1 MNVNSIAFDP
11 MLPFWLLAGL
21 AGLALALLLLAAW
34 RGLSGWALRAVA
46 LGALVAALANPLW
59 REENRIPSRDAVI
72 ILVDETSSQSLTVRP
87 GQSAD
92 ALAELQQ
99 ALAGLAAPP
108 EVIIRRVE
116 DAGRDGTLLVEA
128 LREAA
133 GLVSADRLSGVFLIT
148 DGVVNDADIPFTPAA
163 PVHQLMSGE
172 ASDWDRSITVKS
184 APAFGIVG
192 EEVQLVLRIE
202 DKGAAPN
209 SSGMARV
216 IATIDGGDEQV
227 IDLPLNTDVPLNL
240 SINHAGINLL
250 EIRTPEMAGELTG
263 LNNRTILS
271 VNGVRDRLRVLL
283 ISGEPYAGERTW
295 RNLLKA
301 DAAVDLVHFT
311 ILRSPEKQDGVP
323 YEEMSLIAFPTQELF
338 TEKIT
343 DFDLIIFDRFRRQ
356 GVLPQVYIRN
366 VANYVEAGGAVLIA
380 SGPAFASAESL
391 YRSPLRDILP
401 AAPTGRVLEEGFLP
415 RISEVGRRHP
425 VTEGLEGQGIDGMDP
440 SWGRWM
446 RMVEMV
452 PTGGDTVMEGVDGRP
467 LLQLSRVGQGR
478 LALLASDQAWLW
490 SRGFEG
496 GGPQREL
503 LRRLAHWLMKEP
515 ELEEN
520 VLVGNARGM
529 DVLVERQLLS
539 GEVGDLT
546 VVSPSGVE
554 QVLEFKPLSEGRWQL
569 GFTAE
574 ESGVYRLFE
583 GDAQAVVATGPA
595 TPVEFAYPIASG
607 ALLAPLVRA
616 TGGGLFALEDGLPGL
631 RLVREGRVSAGRGWA
646 GVVARGAYTVQ
657 DVRLTPLTRGWV
669 YLLIAA
675 FFSLLAWRVEG
686 R

>member
-1 MNVNSIAFDP
+1 MTSSITFAPLFP
-11 MLPFWLLAGL
+11 LWLLA
-21 AGLALALLLLAAW
+21 ALGAVAVALLAFSAW
-34 RGLSGWALRAVA
+34 RGLKGWPLRALALAA
-46 LGALVAALANPLW
+46 LGLALLNPLL
-59 REENRIPSRDAVI
+59 REENRLPERDAVVI
-72 ILVDETSSQSLTVRP
+72 IVDDSSSQSLTVRP
-87 GQSAD
+87 EQTAKALNDLQESLA
-92 ALAELQQ
+92 ALAN
-99 ALAGLAAPP
+99 PP
-108 EVIIRRVE
+108 EVLVRRVE

-133 GLVSADRLSGVFLIT
+133 GTISADRLSGVFLIT
-148 DGVVNDADIPFTPAA
+148 DGVVNDADTPFTPAA
-163 PVHQLMSGE
+163 PVHQLMTGE
-172 ASDWDRSITVKS
+172 SRDWDRSIIVTT

-192 EEVQLVLRIE
+192 EDVQLVLRIE
-202 DKGAAPN
+202 DKGAAPERN
-209 SSGMARV
+209 EIARV
-216 IATIDGGDEQV
+216 IATIDGGAEQV
-227 IDLPLNTDVPLNL
+227 IDLPLNRDVPLNL
-240 SINHAGINLL
+240 SIEHAGVNLL
-250 EIRTPEMAGELTG
+250 EVRTPELAGELTG

-283 ISGEPYAGERTW
+283 ISGEPYPGERTW

-356 GVLPQVYIRN
+356 GVLPQVYIEN
-366 VANYVEAGGAVLIA
+366 VANYVRGGGAVLIA
-380 SGPAFASAESL
+380 SGPSFASAESL

-415 RISEVGRRHP
+415 RVSEIGRRHP
-425 VTEGLEGQGIDGMDP
+425 VTEGLDGQGFDGNDP

-446 RMVEMV
+446 RQIEV
-452 PTGGDTVMEGVDGRP
+452 TATDGDTVMEGIDGRP
-467 LLQLSRVGQGR
+467 LLQLSRVVQGR

-520 VLVGNARGM
+520 VLRASARGM
-529 DVLVERQLLS
+529 DVVVERQMLS
-539 GEVGDLT
+539 GDVGTLSVT
-546 VVSPSGVE
+546 SPSGEE
-554 QVLEFKPLSEGRWQL
+554 QVFDFTQLSEGRWQL
-569 GFTAE
+569 GFEAT
-574 ESGVYRLFE
+574 ESGVYRLAE
-583 GDAQAVVATGPA
+583 GNAQTVVATGPA
-595 TPVEFAYPIASG
+595 TPIEFTAPITTET
-607 ALLAPLVRA
+607 LLAPLVSGS
-616 TGGGLFALEDGLPGL
+616 GGGVFALEHGMPSI
-631 RLVREGRVSAGRGWA
+631 RVVREGRITAGRGWA
-646 GVVARGAYTVQ
+646 GVVSRGAYVVQ
-657 DVRLTPLTRGWV
+657 DVRLSPLAKGWI
-669 YLLIAA
+669 YLLAAA

>member
-1 MNVNSIAFDP
+1 MTSSLTYDP
-11 MLPFWLLAGL
+11 MFPLWLLA
-21 AGLALALLLLAAW
+21 ALGAVAVVLLAFSAW
-34 RGLSGWALRAVA
+34 RGLKGWPLRALALAA
-46 LGALVAALANPLW
+46 LGLALLNPLLREENRLPERDAVVIIVDDSSSQSLSVRPAQTATALKDLQDSLAALANP
-59 REENRIPSRDAVI
+59 
-72 ILVDETSSQSLTVRP
+72 
-87 GQSAD
+87 
-92 ALAELQQ
+92 
-99 ALAGLAAPP
+99 P
-108 EVIIRRVE
+108 EVLLRRVE

-133 GLVSADRLSGVFLIT
+133 GTISADRLSGVFLIT
-148 DGVVNDADIPFTPAA
+148 DGVVNDADSPFMPAA
-163 PVHQLMSGE
+163 PVHQFMTGE
-172 ASDWDRSITVKS
+172 SRDWDRSITVTT

-192 EEVQLVLRIE
+192 ENVQLVLRIE
-202 DKGAAPN
+202 DQGAAPQSN
-209 SSGMARV
+209 GMAQV
-216 IATIDGGDEQV
+216 IASIDGGAEQV
-227 IDLPLNTDVPLNL
+227 IDLPLNRDVPLNL
-240 SINHAGINLL
+240 SIEHAGVNLL
-250 EIRTPEMAGELTG
+250 EVRTPEVAGELTG

-301 DAAVDLVHFT
+301 DSSVDLVHFT

-356 GVLPQVYIRN
+356 GVLPQIYIEN
-366 VANYVEAGGAVLIA
+366 VANYVRGGGAVLIA
-380 SGPAFASAESL
+380 SGPSFASAESL

-415 RISEVGRRHP
+415 RVSEIGRRHP
-425 VTEGLEGQGIDGMDP
+425 VTEGLDGQGLDGADP

-446 RMVEMV
+446 RQIEVT
-452 PTGGDTVMEGVDGRP
+452 PSGGDTVMEGIDGRP
-467 LLQLSRVGQGR
+467 LLQLSRVVQGR

-520 VLVGNARGM
+520 VLRASARGM
-529 DVLVERQLLS
+529 DVVVERHMLS
-539 GEVGDLT
+539 GEVGELSVT
-546 VVSPSGVE
+546 SPSGEE
-554 QVLEFKPLSEGRWQL
+554 QVSGFTQVSEGRWQL
-569 GFTAE
+569 GFRAT
-574 ESGVYRLFE
+574 ESGVYRLTE
-583 GDAQAVVATGPA
+583 GDAQTVVATGPA
-595 TPVEFAYPIASG
+595 TPIEFATPIATE
-607 ALLAPLVRA
+607 ALLAPLVSGS
-616 TGGGLFALEDGLPGL
+616 GGGVFALERGIPSL
-631 RLVREGRVSAGRGWA
+631 RVVREGRSTAGRGWA
-646 GVVARGAYTVQ
+646 GMVSRGAYVVQ
-657 DVRLTPLTRGWV
+657 DVRLSPLAKGWI
-669 YLLIAA
+669 YLLVAA